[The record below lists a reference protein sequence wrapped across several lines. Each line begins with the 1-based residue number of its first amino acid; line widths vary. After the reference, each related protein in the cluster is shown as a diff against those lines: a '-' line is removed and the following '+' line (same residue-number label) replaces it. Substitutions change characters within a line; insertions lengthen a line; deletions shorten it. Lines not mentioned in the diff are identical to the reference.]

1 MYGSLIVLDKGWGL
15 SRKSAE
21 IGWNHVVEPDN
32 NLTRFFLNACISNIY
47 TAWLKLF

>member
-21 IGWNHVVEPDN
+21 IGRNHVVDN